1 MLVKTTAI
9 HKDGE
14 TSELW
19 INPNTIVWV
28 LLHDDF
34 TEVCAGEGDNFS
46 YRVTEIAA
54 EVLKD
59 TPGFV
64 GLWAAIDGEPVIRM
78 NVNYIKSVYVNPD
91 GITTVETTG
100 GCACVVKSGLQDT
113 VTIINSVL
121 RGN

>member
-1 MLVKTTAI
+1 MLVKTTTI

-34 TEVCAGEGDNFS
+34 TEIYAGEGNAFA
-46 YRVTEIAA
+46 YRVREAA
-54 EVLKD
+54 AKVLKD

-64 GLWAAIDGEPVIRM
+64 GLRAEIDGEPVIRI
-78 NVNYIKSVYVNPD
+78 NVNYIKSVYVDRD
-91 GITTVETTG
+91 GITVVETTG
-100 GCACVVKSGLQDT
+100 GCVCVVKSGLQDT
-113 VTIINSVL
+113 VTMINSVL